1 MHMNIQQCTEADI
14 FGISWD
20 DTMTDLEV
28 IKLLAEA
35 SQLLGEVKNISS
47 GIFEH
52 DFIVSTLKNIES
64 LDSAKIE
71 GTTGNLED
79 LYQQVDLDFER
90 KKQLKLFSAIN
101 YRNTIDDIESIAK
114 DYDTMSLALI
124 RHTHKLLTHND
135 PATNGTPGIFRRKDV
150 KISNSRLGDFHPPSH
165 VFIEELMKKY
175 VEKSEALSDL
185 PRLIQIAIGHVQF
198 ESIHPF
204 EDGNGR
210 TGRFIINMNFLQ
222 KDLLKAAVLNLS
234 DFFEKNR
241 SEYIEQLRNVTEN
254 KSYKDWMKFFLKGVI
269 EQCENARQ
277 LIQKLQKIR
286 QKNIALLEKNGK
298 HALSTDVL
306 DYALNA
312 LFITTT
318 DTTAALKKKH
328 KQFKAIDQM
337 TRNEIKRFVEL
348 GILQKTAR
356 RRGRAD
362 VYIHNELADLLFR
375 NNE

>member
-1 MHMNIQQCTEADI
+1 MNIQQCTESDI

-20 DTMTDLEV
+20 DTITDLEV
-28 IKLLAEA
+28 IKLLAKA

-52 DFIVSTLKNIES
+52 DFIISTLKNIES

-79 LYQQVDLDFER
+79 LYQKDDLDFER

-101 YRNTIDDIESIAK
+101 YRSAIDNVENIAK
-114 DYDTMSLALI
+114 EYDTMSLALI
-124 RHTHKLLTHND
+124 RHIHKLLTHDD
-135 PATNGTPGIFRRKDV
+135 PATSGTPGMFRKKDV

-165 VFIEELMKKY
+165 VFIEEFIKKY
-175 VEKSEALSDL
+175 VEKIDGLTEL
-185 PRLIQIAIGHVQF
+185 PVLIQIAIGHVQF

-210 TGRFIINMNFLQ
+210 TGRLIINMNFLQ
-222 KDLLKAAVLNLS
+222 NDMLKAAVLNLS

-241 SEYIEQLRNVTEN
+241 PNYIEKLRSVTEDKTYKEWVKFFLEGIIYQCNNTRQLIEQL
-254 KSYKDWMKFFLKGVI
+254 K
-269 EQCENARQ
+269 
-277 LIQKLQKIR
+277 KIR
-286 QKNIALLEKNGK
+286 CQNIALLEGDGK

-306 DYALNA
+306 DHALNA

-318 DTTAALKKKH
+318 DTTAVLRKKH

-348 GILQKTAR
+348 GILKKTDR
-356 RRGRAD
+356 RRGHAD
-362 VYIHNELADLLFR
+362 VYIHNELANLLFK